1 MPPGVRQK
9 PPFSLPSLFGL
20 LGMLIALVV
29 LLPTCETVRR
39 GKLDR
44 PIELF
49 VLADQASDATPVP
62 YADETGAVTGFVSRE
77 PDFVIDRLDE
87 LILEVRQ
94 LPVFEAGRIVG
105 KQPHRFATL
114 YLPRRDRKALAAF
127 SEKAVHHLLLIRMS
141 GQPLST
147 RFMTEPLSRDEA
159 FVISGPDD
167 EAMQEAMRLL
177 QASYEGRLL
186 PQSPMPQK

>member
-1 MPPGVRQK
+1 MPEGVSQK
-9 PPFSLPSLFGL
+9 KPVSLFQLVGL
-20 LGMLIALVV
+20 LGVLLALVF
-29 LLPTCETVRR
+29 LLPTCETARK
-39 GKLDR
+39 GTLMQ

-49 VLADQASDATPVP
+49 VLADSASDATPVP
-62 YADETGAVTGFVSRE
+62 YSDATGVVTGFVGRE
-77 PDFVIDRLDE
+77 PDFVITRLDE

-94 LPVFEAGRIVG
+94 LPIFEKGRIAG

-127 SEKAVHHLLLIRMS
+127 SEKAVHRVLLIRMG

-147 RFMTEPLSRDEA
+147 NFMTEPLADDEA

-167 EAMQEAMRLL
+167 EEMQHAMQLL
-177 QASYEGRLL
+177 QASYEGRPL
-186 PQSPMPQK
+186 PQK